1 MDRYIERIDELNN
14 EELSMIAHALSEREG
29 RMRELAHDTN
39 HLNLCAVREI
49 RLGKE
54 NGRDYAKE
62 CETNNWFSEMMKFYK
77 SERKNKYLQDATKY
91 RKLSIL
97 FCDIL
102 YERTHPSYA
111 SMSMSESIKRELY
124 GNGRMDQSF

>member
-1 MDRYIERIDELNN
+1 MDRYIEKIDELNN
-14 EELSMIAHALSEREG
+14 EELSMIAHALSDKEY
-29 RMRELAHDTN
+29 RMRELAHDEN
-39 HLNLCAVREI
+39 HLNLLAVRQI
-49 RLGKE
+49 RLGKK

-62 CETNNWFSEMMKFYK
+62 CGKEWFAEMMKFYK
-77 SERKNKYLQDATKY
+77 SERKNEYLQDATKY